1 MHYKHRRLRQI
12 CLYPT
17 TKYDAPP
24 VWWVYPSLQ
33 ANHGKLTTTPQ
44 TNKNSLSLLR
54 HTETYQNHQDWRCGS
69 CPEVCRA
76 SRHRSSF
83 PNASDVEAEDEE
95 SKLQEHSSP
104 AQNLNA
110 AQSTLPPDTQETE
123 DTVGVPIEGIE
134 TNHEPNPEPDDSKAV
149 VYSNGDWEAVFD
161 PQTNAYY
168 FANLKTGET
177 TWTNP
182 LVSTEPAPIVA
193 PQRSPPDLGGIDP
206 ELAHL
211 DPQMARIMNAHSSN
225 TEPTFAARFNA
236 KTGRFEGD
244 PTRDP
249 SRVSEFARARTQ
261 TEAFFDV
268 AGWEKTLEKHNGRI
282 PGTSKETRAT
292 AIDQGKK
299 LSKTQLN
306 LFKQQKM
313 EKKARNQ
320 RAWLS

>member
-1 MHYKHRRLRQI
+1 MMLPPFGGSTQACK
-12 CLYPT
+12 PT
-17 TKYDAPP
+17 MESSQPPHKRTRTHSVSSDTQKPTKTIKTGDVAHAPKSAEP
-24 VWWVYPSLQ
+24 ADIDSE
-33 ANHGKLTTTPQ
+33 
-44 TNKNSLSLLR
+44 LS
-54 HTETYQNHQDWRCGS
+54 D
-69 CPEVCRA
+69 
-76 SRHRSSF
+76 
-83 PNASDVEAEDEE
+83 ASDVEAEGEE
-95 SKLQEHSSP
+95 SRSPEHSLP
-104 AQNLNA
+104 AENLNA
-110 AQSTLPPDTQETE
+110 AQSTLPPDTSATGEIVNAPT
-123 DTVGVPIEGIE
+123 DAIE
-134 TNHEPNPEPDDSKAV
+134 TNHEPNPNPDDSKAV

-168 FANLKTGET
+168 FVNSKTGET

-182 LVSTEPAPIVA
+182 LVPTDPAPIVA